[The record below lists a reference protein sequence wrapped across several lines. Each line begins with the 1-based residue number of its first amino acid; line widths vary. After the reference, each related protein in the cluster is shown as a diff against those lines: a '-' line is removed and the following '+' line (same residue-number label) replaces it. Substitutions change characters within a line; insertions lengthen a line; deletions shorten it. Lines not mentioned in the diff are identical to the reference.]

1 MGIVVWLGIRC
12 SDGSSCDCEGSYA
25 AEEVLVEIER
35 RNSERDRR
43 ERLFWQNEAA
53 LVAIAQGHE
62 RPVEL
67 AIKTLMGG

>member
-1 MGIVVWLGIRC
+1 MWSGR
-12 SDGSSCDCEGSYA
+12 GSAAVTDHHVTGEGSYA

-43 ERLFWQNEAA
+43 ERLFWQYEAA

-62 RPVEL
+62 KPVEL
-67 AIKTLMGG
+67 AIKMLMGG

>member
-1 MGIVVWLGIRC
+1 MIDDRN
-12 SDGSSCDCEGSYA
+12 DGE
-25 AEEVLVEIER
+25 LLLEIDR
-35 RNSERDRR
+35 RNAERERR
-43 ERLFWQNEAA
+43 ERLFWQYEAA

>member
-1 MGIVVWLGIRC
+1 VTDAYIEEEIR
-12 SDGSSCDCEGSYA
+12 
-25 AEEVLVEIER
+25 VEIDRRNAERER
-35 RNSERDRR
+35 RD
-43 ERLFWQNEAA
+43 RLFWQYEAA